1 MEFEKL
7 YMFNPFTIQNADS
20 KQNETEDVT
29 IQETTIETTKSDETE
44 SIEEQQNTEIVQSKS
59 ENIEI
64 ETEISN
70 LQELVNEG
78 NQQ

>member
-1 MEFEKL
+1 MTTQKIKRL
-7 YMFNPFTIQNADS
+7 KKKKNADS

-70 LQELVNEG
+70 LQELMNEG

>member
-1 MEFEKL
+1 VTTQKKKK
-7 YMFNPFTIQNADS
+7 NADS

>member
-1 MEFEKL
+1 MAA
-7 YMFNPFTIQNADS
+7 TIM
-20 KQNETEDVT
+20 VT
-29 IQETTIETTKSDETE
+29 IGKVVVTIETTKSDETE

-70 LQELVNEG
+70 LQELMNEG